1 MDEKKP
7 NFLARAF
14 SENGQPSSAR
24 MISGWLSVSSMA
36 LIWFIVRHV
45 FYIDDPMKLQQ
56 WLTALP
62 YIIASLAAFS
72 VSPYG
77 VAKFQQ
83 AVSSFSKHRHREPA
97 E

>member
-1 MDEKKP
+1 MNEKKP
-7 NFLARAF
+7 FFRSAF

-24 MISGWLSVSSMA
+24 LISGWLSISSMA
-36 LIWFIVRHV
+36 LIWFIVRHI
-45 FYIDDPMKLQQ
+45 FYISDNMKLQM
-56 WLTALP
+56 WLAALP

-83 AVSSFSKHRHREPA
+83 AVSSFSKHRHREPT

>member
-7 NFLARAF
+7 NFLVRAF
-14 SENGQPSSAR
+14 SERGEPSSAR

-36 LIWFIVRHV
+36 CIWFIVRHC
-45 FYIDDPMKLQQ
+45 FYISDTMKLQQ
-56 WLTALP
+56 WLAALP

-83 AVSSFSKHRHREPA
+83 AVSSFSKHRHRES